1 MCKTKLKDDS
11 KPKYE
16 MQDIFNKY
24 SEKYISIHKTTLEQ
38 RKAIKDISNCR
49 TSAFGYNAKQCSGC
63 QNIEFSYN
71 SCRNRNCPKC
81 QGSKRYDWIEKRL
94 KTTLDAPYYHT
105 VFTVPN
111 QLFEIAIYN
120 QKIFYDLLFKCASD
134 TLKQFAK
141 EMKWWDL
148 KNTDYNEINKPD
160 IKLSFFGVLH
170 TWGQSLV
177 YHPHI
182 HFIVAGCGIIGDEI
196 VEPKYKGKFL
206 FPVKAMSKVFRGKLI
221 QGIKKAY
228 YKEKRRQ
235 TCDLMSQGKLSE
247 FNLNDDMKNSLQ
259 FESFIDN
266 ITNRKWV
273 VYMKSK
279 FPNSKRIVEYLS
291 LYTHRTAISN
301 SRILSINN
309 NIIRFKY
316 KDYKDNSKQKIMKLT
331 ANEFIKRFLYHIPPK
346 RYFRIRYYG
355 CIQKLSK
362 IKNIKIITQSQ
373 DQINNNQTNKSK
385 PKCKK
390 CQCTKSETIL
400 VVNKYNKTVLGLM
413 TPTILE
419 LKKEINFNDST

>member
-1 MCKTKLKDDS
+1 MCKIEHKDDN
-11 KPKYE
+11 KPRFE
-16 MQDIFNKY
+16 IQDIINLYGNNYIKNHKLT
-24 SEKYISIHKTTLEQ
+24 SEQI
-38 RKAIKDISNCR
+38 KAMKDIGNCR
-49 TSAFGYNAKQCSGC
+49 TSTFGYNARQCVGC
-63 QNIEFSYN
+63 KNIEFSYN

-94 KTTLDAPYYHT
+94 KTTLDVPYYHT

-111 QLFEIAIYN
+111 QLFDIAIYN
-120 QKIFYDLLFKCASD
+120 QKIFYNLLFRCASD

-141 EMKWWDL
+141 DLKWWDL
-148 KNTDYNEINKPD
+148 KNTQYNDNDNKPE

-170 TWGQSLV
+170 TWGQTLV

-182 HFIVAGCGIIGDEI
+182 HFIVAGCGIIDDTI
-196 VEPKYKGKFL
+196 VEPKYKSKFL

-228 YKEKRRQ
+228 YKNQ
-235 TCDLMSQGKLSE
+235 LY
-247 FNLNDDMKNSLQ
+247 LNDEMKHSCQ
-259 FESFIDN
+259 FENFIDY

-273 VYMKSK
+273 IYMKSK
-279 FPNSKRIVEYLS
+279 FPNSKKIVEYLS

-301 SRILSINN
+301 SRILSIDNN
-309 NIIRFKY
+309 MIRFKY
-316 KDYKDNSKQKIMKLT
+316 KDYKDNSKLKIIKLS

-355 CIQKLSK
+355 VSQKLTN
-362 IKNIKIITQSQ
+362 IKNVKVISKDSNTQ
-373 DQINNNQTNKSK
+373 NTNDKK

-400 VVNKYNKTVLGLM
+400 VIDKYKNIVQGLM
-413 TPTILE
+413 TQEILN
-419 LKKEINFNDST
+419 LKKEINFNDSS